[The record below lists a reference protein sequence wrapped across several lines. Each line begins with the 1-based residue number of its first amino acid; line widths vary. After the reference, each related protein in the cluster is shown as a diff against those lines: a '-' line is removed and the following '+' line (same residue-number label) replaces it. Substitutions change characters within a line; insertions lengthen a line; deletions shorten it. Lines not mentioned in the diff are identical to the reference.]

1 MGLLVGGAARGL
13 LWSAEAL
20 VTGLDLDV
28 VVSFAGSIWSGT
40 GVSSSLLMTVSLPS
54 QVTDFVGSE
63 GDVSSSVSTV

>member
-28 VVSFAGSIWSGT
+28 VVSFAGSIWLGI

-63 GDVSSSVSTV
+63 GVVSSSVSTV